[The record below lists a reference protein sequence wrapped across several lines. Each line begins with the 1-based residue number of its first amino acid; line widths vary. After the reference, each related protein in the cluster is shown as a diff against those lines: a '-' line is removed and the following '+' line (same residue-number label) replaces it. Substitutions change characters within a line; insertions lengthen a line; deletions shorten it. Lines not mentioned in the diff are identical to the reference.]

1 MEENKVVDLDYL
13 KVLNIVWRDNV
24 KKWWNNFKEDLMF
37 NITMTIISA
46 MFLILMVLLF
56 IFCFKTLII
65 EIF

>member
-1 MEENKVVDLDYL
+1 MTRNEFEQKYL
-13 KVLNIVWRDNV
+13 N
-24 KKWWNNFKEDLMF
+24 KWWNNFNEDLMF

-46 MFLILMVLLF
+46 MLLILMVLLF